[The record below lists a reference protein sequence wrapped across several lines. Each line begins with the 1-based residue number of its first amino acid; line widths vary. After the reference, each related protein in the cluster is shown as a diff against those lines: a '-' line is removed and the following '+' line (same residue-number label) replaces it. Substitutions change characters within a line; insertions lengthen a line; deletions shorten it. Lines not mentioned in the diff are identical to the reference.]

1 MNKVLVV
8 DDHPFIRSAVK
19 VILKQEGFVVIA
31 EAENGAEAVRLAQL
45 HRPALIILDI
55 SMPKFDG
62 LKVINRI
69 VSLELPC
76 KILVLTSQPVEFF
89 AMRCMRAGASG
100 FVSKAEDIDALAKAV
115 KVIMSGHTFFPDLA
129 GSSVR
134 KSDIETT
141 ELEMLQSL
149 SDREIAVLQHLARG
163 MSNKEISELML
174 LSYKT
179 VSTYKI
185 RLVEKLNVK
194 SLVFLA
200 DFAKR
205 HNLI

>member
-1 MNKVLVV
+1 MNKVLIV

-19 VILKQEGFVVIA
+19 VLMKQDGFDVVA
-31 EAENGAEAVRLAQL
+31 EADNGADAVRLAQL
-45 HRPALIILDI
+45 HRPSLIILDI
-55 SMPKFDG
+55 SMPLFDG
-62 LKVINRI
+62 LKAINRI
-69 VSLELPC
+69 AALGLPC
-76 KILVLTSQPVEFF
+76 KILVLTSQSAEFF

-100 FVSKAEDIDALAKAV
+100 FVSKEDEIEELAKAA
-115 KVIMSGHTFFPDLA
+115 KVIMSGYTFFPDLA
-129 GSSVR
+129 RNSVR
-134 KSDIETT
+134 KSDVEIT
-141 ELEMLQSL
+141 EVEILQSL
-149 SDREIAVLQHLARG
+149 SDRELTVLQYLARG
-163 MSNKEISELML
+163 MSNKEISDIML

-185 RLVEKLNVK
+185 RLIEKLKVK

>member
-1 MNKVLVV
+1 MNKVLIV

-19 VILKQEGFVVIA
+19 VLMKQEGFDVVA
-31 EAENGAEAVRLAQL
+31 EADNGADAVRLAQL
-45 HRPALIILDI
+45 HRPTLIILDI
-55 SMPKFDG
+55 SMPLFDG
-62 LKVINRI
+62 LKAINRI
-69 VSLELPC
+69 AALGLPC
-76 KILVLTSQPVEFF
+76 KILVLTSQSVEFF

-100 FVSKAEDIDALAKAV
+100 FVSKEDEIEELAKAT
-115 KVIMSGHTFFPDLA
+115 KVIMSGYTFFPDLA
-129 GSSVR
+129 RNSVR
-134 KSDIETT
+134 KSDVEIT
-141 ELEMLQSL
+141 EVEILQSL
-149 SDREIAVLQHLARG
+149 SDRELTVLQYLARG
-163 MSNKEISELML
+163 MSNKEISDVML

-185 RLVEKLNVK
+185 RLIEKLKVK

>member
-1 MNKVLVV
+1 MHKVLVV

-19 VILKQEGFVVIA
+19 ALLKQEGFVVVA
-31 EAENGAEAVRLAQL
+31 EADNGADAVRLAQL

-55 SMPKFDG
+55 SMPTFDG
-62 LKVINRI
+62 LKVINR
-69 VSLELPC
+69 VAGLGLPC
-76 KILVLTSQPVEFF
+76 KILVLTSQAVEFF

-100 FVSKAEDIDALAKAV
+100 FVSKGDDIEELAKAA
-115 KVIMSGHTFFPDLA
+115 KVIMSGYTFFPDLA
-129 GSSVR
+129 GNSVR
-134 KSDIETT
+134 KSDVEITEIEI
-141 ELEMLQSL
+141 LQSL
-149 SDREIAVLQHLARG
+149 SDREITVLQYLARG
-163 MSNKEISELML
+163 MSNKEISDVML

-185 RLVEKLNVK
+185 RLVEKLKVK